1 MPAKQMPLQG
11 LQCRRAQALH
21 KHARASP
28 SESCTPTLATLAM
41 IRSAAFALAA
51 LAVAMPAQSADL
63 LQVFRDARAFDAGY
77 ASARAAL
84 EAGREKLPQGRALI
98 LPAINATANTVQS
111 DNHVLFR
118 QPSGGVPANNPVTRN
133 FNTSAWTVTLSQPL
147 YRKQNSI
154 QYEQAGYQVLQSEA
168 QFGQATQDL
177 IVRVAQAYFDVLA
190 AENSLAFIGAQKT
203 AITEQLAQAKR
214 NFEVGTA
221 TITDTNEAQAR
232 FDLAVSQEIAS
243 QNDLEIRRR
252 ILQQIVGAFPE
263 TLTPLRSSFT
273 LSPPQPN
280 RMEEWVQ
287 AAQKDSYAVHIQ
299 ESATEIAQRE
309 VERNRAGHLPTL
321 DLVATYGNILTG
333 SNTTNGVGS
342 DVRSGTLGL
351 QFALPL
357 YSGGGVDS
365 RVREAI
371 ANLDK
376 ARSDLENT
384 RRQAALSARQSFLGV
399 TNGIAQVRALEQAV
413 TSSETALASNKLGY
427 EVGVRINID
436 VLNAQQ
442 QVYSTKR
449 DLAQARYNTIMNGLK
464 LKAASGS
471 LSEEDMETV
480 NQLLG
485 GN

>member
-11 LQCRRAQALH
+11 LHRADALH

-28 SESCTPTLATLAM
+28 SEFCTPTLATLAM
-41 IRSAAFALAA
+41 IRSTAVAMTALV
-51 LAVAMPAQSADL
+51 VAMPAQSADL
-63 LQVFRDARAFDAGY
+63 LQVFRDAKAFDAGY
-77 ASARAAL
+77 ASARAAF

-111 DNHVLFR
+111 NNHILFR

-133 FNTSAWTVTLSQPL
+133 FNTSAWTLTLTQPV
-147 YRKQNSI
+147 YRRQNSI
-154 QYEQAGYQVLQSEA
+154 QYEQAGYQVVQSEA

-190 AENSLAFIGAQKT
+190 AENSLAFIRAQKT
-203 AITEQLAQAKR
+203 AITEQLAQARR

-232 FDLAVSQEIAS
+232 FDLAVSGEIAS
-243 QNDLEIRRR
+243 QNDLEIRKR
-252 ILQQIVGAFPE
+252 ILQQIVGTFPE
-263 TLTPLRSSFT
+263 SLTPLSSRFI

-280 RMEEWVQ
+280 RMEDWVQ
-287 AAQKDSYAVHIQ
+287 AAQQESYAVRIQ
-299 ESATEIAQRE
+299 EAASEIAQRE

-321 DLVATYGNILTG
+321 DLVATYGNVLTG
-333 SNTTNGVGS
+333 STTTTGVGS
-342 DVRSGTLGL
+342 DIRVGTLAL

-357 YSGGGVDS
+357 YTGGVVDS
-365 RVREAI
+365 RVRESI

-376 ARSDLENT
+376 VRSDLENT

-399 TNGIAQVRALEQAV
+399 TNGMAQVRALEQAV
-413 TSSETALASNKLGY
+413 TSSETALSSNKLGY

-449 DLAQARYNTIMNGLK
+449 DLALARYNTIMNGLR

-471 LSEEDMETV
+471 LSEEDIETV

-485 GN
+485 ND